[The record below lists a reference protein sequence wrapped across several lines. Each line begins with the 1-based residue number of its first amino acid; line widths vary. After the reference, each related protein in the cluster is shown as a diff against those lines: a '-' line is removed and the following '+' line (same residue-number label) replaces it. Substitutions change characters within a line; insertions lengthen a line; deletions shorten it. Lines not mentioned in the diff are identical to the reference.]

1 MHTYAEIHH
10 LTASGVKQLIA
21 GVYEQQKTDQLI
33 VPTGLTRKHIISA
46 VTAHTYPLN
55 MFAYTVFEMFWE

>member
-21 GVYEQQKTDQLI
+21 GVYEQQLI
-33 VPTGLTRKHIISA
+33 VPTGL
-46 VTAHTYPLN
+46 N
-55 MFAYTVFEMFWE
+55 MFAFI

>member
-21 GVYEQQKTDQLI
+21 GVYEQQLI
-33 VPTGLTRKHIISA
+33 VPTGLTSKHKITA
-46 VTAHTYPLN
+46 VTAHPYPLN
-55 MFAYTVFEMFWE
+55 MFAFI